1 MSRANRGWM
10 YVWIG
15 GLFEVAWVSGLKHSS
30 NIWEWVL
37 TVLGIAVSFWLMI
50 NASKVLPI
58 GSVYAVF
65 TGLGT
70 AGTVVAEMLIFGE
83 PFSLAKTLLILLLL
97 SGVVGLKLVTNSPKE
112 EEHPEVSDV
121 QAGRKGAI

>member
-10 YVWIG
+10 YVLIG
-15 GLFEVAWVSGLKHSS
+15 GVFEVAWVSGLKHSS
-30 NIWEWVL
+30 NIWEWLL
-37 TVLGIAVSFWLMI
+37 TVIGIAASFWLMI

-70 AGTVVAEMLIFGE
+70 AGTVVAETLLFGE
-83 PFSLAKTLLILLLL
+83 PFSIAKTLLILLLL
-97 SGVVGLKLVTNSPKE
+97 SGVVGLKLVTDSPKDE
-112 EEHPEVSDV
+112 ASPGIVS
-121 QAGRKGAI
+121 KKEAI

>member
-10 YVWIG
+10 YVLIG
-15 GLFEVAWVSGLKHSS
+15 GVFEVAWVSGLKHSS
-30 NIWEWVL
+30 NIGEWLL
-37 TVLGIAVSFWLMI
+37 TVIGIAASFWLMI

-70 AGTVVAEMLIFGE
+70 AGTVVAETLLFGE
-83 PFSLAKTLLILLLL
+83 PFSIAKTLLILLLL
-97 SGVVGLKLVTNSPKE
+97 SGVVGLKLVTDAPKDDAA
-112 EEHPEVSDV
+112 PDI
-121 QAGRKGAI
+121 AGKKEAI

>member
-1 MSRANRGWM
+1 MSRANRGWT
-10 YVWIG
+10 YVLIG
-15 GLFEVAWVSGLKHSS
+15 GVFEVAWVSGLKHSS
-30 NIWEWVL
+30 NLWEWLL
-37 TVLGIAVSFWLMI
+37 TIIGIAASFWLMI

-70 AGTVVAEMLIFGE
+70 AGTVVAETVIFGE

-97 SGVVGLKLVTNSPKE
+97 SGVVGLKLVTDSPKE
-112 EEHPEVSDV
+112 EDQPGTTAVRTD
-121 QAGRKGAI
+121 GKGAV

>member
-10 YVWIG
+10 YVLIG
-15 GLFEVAWVSGLKHSS
+15 GVFEVAWVSGLKHSS
-30 NIWEWVL
+30 TIWEWLL
-37 TVLGIAVSFWLMI
+37 TVIGIAASFWLMI

-70 AGTVVAEMLIFGE
+70 AGTVVAETLLFGE
-83 PFSLAKTLLILLLL
+83 PFSIAKTLLILLLL
-97 SGVVGLKLVTNSPKE
+97 SGVVGLKLVTDSPKDAASPGIASKKE
-112 EEHPEVSDV
+112 
-121 QAGRKGAI
+121 AI

>member
-1 MSRANRGWM
+1 MSRTNRGWT
-10 YVWIG
+10 YVFIG
-15 GLFEVAWVSGLKHSS
+15 GVFEVAWVSGLKHSS
-30 NIWEWVL
+30 NLWEWAL
-37 TVLGIAVSFWLMI
+37 TILGIAASFWLMI

-70 AGTVVAEMLIFGE
+70 AGTVVAETLIFGE

-97 SGVVGLKLVTNSPKE
+97 SGVVGLKLVTDSPAE
-112 EEHPEVSDV
+112 EERRDAAEVRAD
-121 QAGRKGAI
+121 GKGAI

>member
-1 MSRANRGWM
+1 MSRANRGWT
-10 YVWIG
+10 YVLIG
-15 GLFEVAWVSGLKHSS
+15 GVFEVAWVSGLKHSS
-30 NIWEWVL
+30 NLWEWLL
-37 TVLGIAVSFWLMI
+37 TIIGIAASFWLMI

-70 AGTVVAEMLIFGE
+70 AGTVVAETLIFGE

-97 SGVVGLKLVTNSPKE
+97 SGVVGLKLVTDSPNE
-112 EEHPEVSDV
+112 DDAQSTAEVR
-121 QAGRKGAI
+121 ANRKGAI